1 MCAAS
6 GCSGPQPRHYEETIY
21 STDGVLPWTVD
32 GNKIDLG
39 PGRLW
44 LINSQLLTV
53 LGWDLEL
60 RGKFF
65 AIEALREFRFPVEQD
80 GCSPNA
86 SSVTAVHRRQTNP
99 VNVRQR
105 RSRCLCPCVPMMK
118 PAESRFGANFAG
130 AIRFLL
136 DQAVARRLL
145 TQTDAGFAFPGVV
158 EFLR

>member
-65 AIEALREFRFPVEQD
+65 AIEA
-80 GCSPNA
+80 CANSA
-86 SSVTAVHRRQTNP
+86 SRLSRTAALQMRRVLPQFIAGRRILQTSV
-99 VNVRQR
+99 
-105 RSRCLCPCVPMMK
+105 S
-118 PAESRFGANFAG
+118 
-130 AIRFLL
+130 
-136 DQAVARRLL
+136 
-145 TQTDAGFAFPGVV
+145 DAHAACAQ
-158 EFLR
+158 EYR

>member
-1 MCAAS
+1 M
-6 GCSGPQPRHYEETIY
+6 GF
-21 STDGVLPWTVD
+21 GVE
-32 GNKIDLG
+32 G
-39 PGRLW
+39 
-44 LINSQLLTV
+44 QV
-53 LGWDLEL
+53 LRN
-60 RGKFF
+60 RG
-65 AIEALREFRFPVEQD
+65 LRELSFPVEQD
-80 GCSPNA
+80 GWSPNA